1 MDIGSIMQQE
11 LPIVSRVEDIVSAV
25 RRERRLIVT
34 APTGSGKSTQLPQ
47 MLLDSGAFPDQIV
60 VLEPRR
66 LAARMLAR
74 HVASERSSS
83 LGQEVGYQVRFDNN
97 TSSATKIVYVTEG
110 LLLRRILSKPDLSGI
125 SALIFD
131 EFHER
136 SLESDLTL
144 ALAKTLQE
152 SSRPDLALVVTSATI
167 ATDSLR
173 EYLGSCSL
181 IQVDGRS
188 FPVEI
193 TFAGA
198 GRDEP
203 IWQRAAKQVIRLSS
217 KYDGDF
223 LVFMPGAFEIRKTL
237 EELSRSHHMKGFDL
251 LPLYSGLLPDR
262 QDAAIRKS
270 ECRKVVV
277 ATNVAETSLT
287 IDGVRVVVDSGLAKK
302 ASFDPRRGIN
312 ALLTEPISRAAA
324 DQRAGRAGRTAS
336 GFCLRLWGEKDHER
350 RLAAETPEVFRLDF
364 AETMLILL
372 AAGKEPSQVDWFEQP
387 GELALEKA
395 QSLLTDLGAL
405 GIDGQLTSIGREM
418 ASFPLHPRYAR
429 ALLEARDRDCLPAVA
444 LALAL
449 SQERPILLP
458 LHDKRLERS
467 REDLLDTD
475 QDEIATDFFRVLRA
489 WSLVAERNFDPS
501 LCQDI
506 GIHAGRCRDA
516 SRLAQRYL
524 ALAGIDND
532 NDNNFLCSPADLA
545 KCLLCAFP
553 DHIGKRRN
561 SGMLLYDLSN
571 GKNGELRRQSVARDA
586 DLLVAAE
593 LDEIEMRGN
602 VGLMLS
608 LATEIREEW
617 LEEIFPKSFS
627 HKEETFFDEE
637 SRIVVCR
644 RIKKFRDLILSEENS
659 REPTLDD
666 AARVLAEVVL
676 SGHLRLKHWNA
687 ACDRYVARVNFAAI
701 QCPELQIEPID
712 YAARRLVLEQFCF
725 GEISWRSIRNKDVFP
740 FLCEWLTNEQR
751 VALDQL
757 VPEEISLPARKSPAR
772 LRFDEDGDVTLAATI
787 QDLYDLDSTPTI
799 AGGSYLLRVEVLA
812 PNRRPV
818 QVTRNLSAFWKDS
831 YSTIKNE
838 LAGRYPKHEW
848 R

>member
-1 MDIGSIMQQE
+1 
-11 LPIVSRVEDIVSAV
+11 
-25 RRERRLIVT
+25 
-34 APTGSGKSTQLPQ
+34 
-47 MLLDSGAFPDQIV
+47 MLLDCGSFPDQIV

-74 HVASERSSS
+74 RVASERNSSV
-83 LGQEVGYQVRFDNN
+83 GQEVGYQVRFDNK
-97 TSSATKIVYVTEG
+97 TSSATKIAYVTEG
-110 LLLRRILSKPDLSGI
+110 LLLRRMLARPDLSGI

-152 SSRPDLALVVTSATI
+152 TLRPDLVLVVTSATI
-167 ATDSLR
+167 ATEPLC
-173 EYLGSCSL
+173 EYLGSCPL
-181 IQVDGRS
+181 VQVDGRS
-188 FPVEI
+188 FPVEVS
-193 TFAGA
+193 FAGA
-198 GRDEP
+198 GRNEP
-203 IWQRAAKQVIRLSS
+203 LWQRAAKQVIRLSS
-217 KYDGDF
+217 EYDGDF
-223 LVFMPGAFEIRKTL
+223 LVFMPGAFEIRKTI
-237 EELSRSHHMKGFDL
+237 EELSGSHHMKEFDL
-251 LPLYSGLLPDR
+251 LPLYGDLPPDR

-270 ECRKVVV
+270 ERRKVVV

-312 ALLTEPISRAAA
+312 ALLTEPISRASA
-324 DQRAGRAGRTAS
+324 DQRTGRAGRTAP
-336 GFCLRLWGEKDHER
+336 GFCLRLWGEKEHER
-350 RLAAETPEVFRLDF
+350 RLASEIPDVCRLDF
-364 AETMLILL
+364 AETMLSLL
-372 AAGKEPSQVDWFEQP
+372 AAGQEPSTVYWFEQP
-387 GELALEKA
+387 KELALEKA
-395 QSLLTDLGAL
+395 QSLLADLGAL
-405 GIDGQLTSIGREM
+405 DIDGSLTDLGREM
-418 ASFPLHPRYAR
+418 ATFPLHPRHAR
-429 ALLEARDRDCLPAVA
+429 ALLEARTRDCLPAVA

-449 SQERPILLP
+449 SQDRPILLP
-458 LHDKRLERS
+458 LRDKRRERE
-467 REDLLDTD
+467 REDLLDAD
-475 QDEIATDFFRVLRA
+475 QGEIATDFFRVLRA

-501 LCQDI
+501 LCRDI

-524 ALAGIDND
+524 SLAGIDND
-532 NDNNFLCSPADLA
+532 DDLSCSPADLA

-561 SGMLLYDLSN
+561 SGMLVYALSN
-571 GKNGELRRQSVARDA
+571 GKNGELRRQSTARDA

-602 VGLMLS
+602 VGLVLS

-627 HKEETFFDEE
+627 HQEETHFDEE

-644 RIKKFRDLILSEENS
+644 RIKKFRDLVLSEENS
-659 REPTLDD
+659 GEPTSED
-666 AARVLAEVVL
+666 AARVLAAEIL

-687 ACDRYVARVNFAAI
+687 ACDRFVARVNFAST
-701 QCPELQIEPID
+701 QCSELEIETID
-712 YAARRLVLEQFCF
+712 DAARRLILEQFCL
-725 GEISWRSIRNKDVFP
+725 GGKSWRSVRNKDVFP
-740 FLCEWLTNEQR
+740 FLCEWLTSEQR
-751 VALDQL
+751 AALDQL
-757 VPEEISLPARKSPAR
+757 VPEEINLPARKSPAR
-772 LRFDEDGDVTLAATI
+772 LRFDEDGEVTLAATI
-787 QDLYDLDSTPTI
+787 QDLYDLDNTPTI

-818 QVTRNLSAFWKDS
+818 QVTRDLSAFWTDS

>member
-1 MDIGSIMQQE
+1 MDISSIMQRE
-11 LPIVSRVEDIVSAV
+11 LPIVSRVDDIVSAA
-25 RRERRLIVT
+25 RGERRLVVT

-47 MLLDSGAFPDQIV
+47 MLLDSGSFPDQIV

-66 LAARMLAR
+66 IAARMLAR
-74 HVASERSSS
+74 RVASERSSS
-83 LGQEVGYQVRFDNN
+83 VGQEVGYQVRFDNK
-97 TSSATKIVYVTEG
+97 TSSATKIAYVTEG
-110 LLLRRILSKPDLSGI
+110 LLLRRMLARPDLAGI

-144 ALAKTLQE
+144 ALAKTIQE
-152 SSRPDLALVVTSATI
+152 TSRPDLALVVTSATI
-167 ATDSLR
+167 STEPLC
-173 EYLGSCSL
+173 EYLGSCPVV
-181 IQVDGRS
+181 QVDGRS
-188 FPVEI
+188 FPVEVS
-193 TFAGA
+193 FAGA

-203 IWQRAAKQVIRLSS
+203 PWQRAAKQVIRLSS
-217 KYDGDF
+217 EYNGDF
-223 LVFMPGAFEIRKTL
+223 LVFMPGAFEIRKTI

-251 LPLYSGLLPDR
+251 LPLYGDLPPDR

-270 ECRKVVV
+270 ERRKVVV

-312 ALLTEPISRAAA
+312 ALLTEPISRASA
-324 DQRAGRAGRTAS
+324 DQRTGRAGRTAP
-336 GFCLRLWGEKDHER
+336 GFCLRLWGEKEHEHR
-350 RLAAETPEVFRLDF
+350 PAAETPEVCRLDF
-364 AETMLILL
+364 AETMLSLL
-372 AAGKEPSQVDWFEQP
+372 AAGQEPSTVCWFEQP
-387 GELALEKA
+387 TELALEKA
-395 QSLLTDLGAL
+395 QSLLADLGAL
-405 GIDGQLTSIGREM
+405 DMDGSITNRGREM
-418 ASFPLHPRYAR
+418 AAFPLHPRHAR

-449 SQERPILLP
+449 SQDRPILLP
-458 LHDKRLERS
+458 LRDKRLEKE
-467 REDLLDTD
+467 REDLLDAD

-501 LCQDI
+501 LCRDI

-516 SRLAQRYL
+516 SRLSQRYL
-524 ALAGIDND
+524 SLAGINHDD
-532 NDNNFLCSPADLA
+532 DLSCSPADLA

-561 SGMLLYDLSN
+561 SGMLVYALSN
-571 GKNGELRRQSVARDA
+571 GKNGELRRQSAARDA

-593 LDEIEMRGN
+593 LDEIEMRGD
-602 VGLMLS
+602 VGLVLS

-627 HKEETFFDEE
+627 HREETHFDEE

-644 RIKKFRDLILSEENS
+644 RIKKFRDLVLSEEKS
-659 REPTLDD
+659 GEPTSED
-666 AARVLAEVVL
+666 AARVLAAEVL
-676 SGHLRLKHWNA
+676 SGRLRLKHWNA
-687 ACDRYVARVNFAAI
+687 KCDRFVARINFAAT
-701 QCPELQIEPID
+701 QCPELEIKPID
-712 YAARRLVLEQFCF
+712 DAARRLVLEQFCL
-725 GEISWRSIRNKDVFP
+725 GDKSWRSVRNKDVFP
-740 FLCEWLTNEQR
+740 FLCEWLSREQR
-751 VALDQL
+751 TALDQL
-757 VPEEISLPARKSPAR
+757 VPEEINLPARKSPAR
-772 LRFDEDGDVTLAATI
+772 LRFDEDGEVTLAATV
-787 QDLYDLDSTPTI
+787 QDLYDLDNTPTI
-799 AGGSYLLRVEVLA
+799 ASGNYLLRVEVLA

-818 QVTRNLSAFWKDS
+818 QVTRDLAAFWKDS